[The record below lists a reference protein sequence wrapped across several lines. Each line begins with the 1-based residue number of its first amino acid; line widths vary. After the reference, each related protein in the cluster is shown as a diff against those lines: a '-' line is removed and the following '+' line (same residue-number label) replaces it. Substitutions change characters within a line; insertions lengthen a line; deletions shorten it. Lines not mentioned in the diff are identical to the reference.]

1 MTEFTKE
8 DFERV
13 FEWTKDPDGALEII
27 RTRGRHLGHPRRS
40 HERDIYSE
48 GGLCLLF
55 CILYIKYI
63 QCYNKTSLF
72 GGLL

>member
-40 HERDIYSE
+40 HER
-48 GGLCLLF
+48 F
-55 CILYIKYI
+55 
-63 QCYNKTSLF
+63 
-72 GGLL
+72 